1 PAGVPRAARTHLVS
15 GRPLPR
21 PSRGRCDLAQGD
33 RLDRLLKGTNGMKGE
48 SVGGLPAVRRAPQAN
63 FARPR
68 ANATRAQADFGCA
81 RMNFA
86 CARPVVACDRTWRV
100 SRATWNRPGANPFRL
115 RAKVAALRASSVCL
129 RATANGLRA
138 SRFCR
143 SAALRRLRS
152 KQ

>member
-1 PAGVPRAARTHLVS
+1 AARTHLVS

-21 PSRGRCDLAQGD
+21 PSRGRCDLAQCD

-48 SVGGLPAVRRAPQAN
+48 SVGGLPAVRRAPQAD
-63 FARPR
+63 FTRRR
-68 ANATRAQADFGCA
+68 ANAARAQAEFGCA

-86 CARPVVACDRTWRV
+86 CAQAVAACDRTWRV
-100 SRATWNRPGANPFRL
+100 WRATGIGPGANRFRL
-115 RAKVAALRASSVCL
+115 RANAAALRASSVGL
-129 RATANGLRA
+129 RATADGLRA

-143 SAALRRLRS
+143 SAAVSRLRS